1 MSDAT
6 IFVLVF
12 GGLFVLRIFAAT
24 VVFFYILPCGDQCPN
39 CDARTARIP
48 TGRWNRLIP
57 TLRSSWCMDCGWE
70 GTLRVAPATKPAR
83 HTDRQRLGMQ
93 ATVASPA
100 VPRGRA
106 VERPPDS
113 PEG

>member
-12 GGLFVLRIFAAT
+12 GGLFVLRICAAT

-39 CDARTARIP
+39 CDARTARIQ

-70 GTLRVAPATKPAR
+70 GILRIAPAPKPAR
-83 HTDRQRLGMQ
+83 HADRQRLGTQSSVGPPAASRGQ
-93 ATVASPA
+93 A
-100 VPRGRA
+100 G
-106 VERPPDS
+106 ERPPDV
-113 PEG
+113 